1 MAQVR
6 SPTRTRTP
14 NDGMRL
20 GGQRPRRSRSRPE
33 AGARDPDNA
42 TTPADGHATEPADR
56 LPDTA
61 ASPKAPRKARAT
73 YADAALTLSAL
84 GVVYGDIGTSPLY
97 AFRESF
103 LGHGHRLQVAE
114 PNILGVLSLIFWSLV
129 VIISIKYVALVMRSD
144 NQGEGG
150 ILALTSLVTRA
161 GNLTARRRWILV
173 LVGLLGAALFYG
185 DGMITPAI
193 SVLSAVEGTE
203 VATEA
208 FEGFV
213 VPIAVAILVG
223 LFAVQKRGTA
233 SIGRLFGPVM
243 LLWFG
248 TLAVLGAV
256 QIVGHPTIFRALNPL
271 YGADFFARNG
281 VNGFLALGSVFLVVT
296 GGEALYADMG
306 HFGRRPIAIG
316 WFALV
321 FPALLLSYFGQGAML
336 LGEPRSIDNPF
347 YRMAPDWGVLPLV
360 LLASVATIIAS
371 QALISGAFSL
381 TMQSVQFGYAPRVE
395 IRHTSPMAFGQIY
408 VPAVNWTLS
417 VACIG
422 LVVGFRSSTG
432 LAAAYGVAVTTTML
446 ITTLLFYVV
455 LRDRFRWKVGTARS
469 LCAGLFTAE
478 TSFFAAN
485 LFKIPVGGWFPLAI
499 GALVFTVLTTWRTGR
514 RLVGERIRGAGVP
527 TTVFL
532 DSLFASEQ
540 KPPEVVRVPGTA
552 VFLFASPTLAP
563 PALVAN
569 VEYNQVL
576 HETVVIV
583 SVVTDEVPR
592 VLPARRSEARDLGH
606 GVHQVVLHYGF
617 TEGPDVPTGLGQ
629 GPANRLAVH
638 ADPTTYFLGAEFL
651 VVTDRPGMVR
661 WRERLFARL
670 SRNASN
676 AADYFSLPADCTV
689 TVGLRVEL

>member
-1 MAQVR
+1 
-6 SPTRTRTP
+6 
-14 NDGMRL
+14 
-20 GGQRPRRSRSRPE
+20 
-33 AGARDPDNA
+33 
-42 TTPADGHATEPADR
+42 
-56 LPDTA
+56 
-61 ASPKAPRKARAT
+61 
-73 YADAALTLSAL
+73 
-84 GVVYGDIGTSPLY
+84 
-97 AFRESF
+97 
-103 LGHGHRLQVAE
+103 
-114 PNILGVLSLIFWSLV
+114 
-129 VIISIKYVALVMRSD
+129 
-144 NQGEGG
+144 
-150 ILALTSLVTRA
+150 
-161 GNLTARRRWILV
+161 
-173 LVGLLGAALFYG
+173 
-185 DGMITPAI
+185 
-193 SVLSAVEGTE
+193 
-203 VATEA
+203 
-208 FEGFV
+208 
-213 VPIAVAILVG
+213 
-223 LFAVQKRGTA
+223 
-233 SIGRLFGPVM
+233 
-243 LLWFG
+243 
-248 TLAVLGAV
+248 
-256 QIVGHPTIFRALNPL
+256 
-271 YGADFFARNG
+271 
-281 VNGFLALGSVFLVVT
+281 
-296 GGEALYADMG
+296 
-306 HFGRRPIAIG
+306 
-316 WFALV
+316 
-321 FPALLLSYFGQGAML
+321 ML

-469 LCAGLFTAE
+469 LC
-478 TSFFAAN
+478 
-485 LFKIPVGGWFPLAI
+485 
-499 GALVFTVLTTWRTGR
+499 
-514 RLVGERIRGAGVP
+514 
-527 TTVFL
+527 
-532 DSLFASEQ
+532 
-540 KPPEVVRVPGTA
+540 
-552 VFLFASPTLAP
+552 ASPTLAP